1 MKILLTGSSG
11 FIGTHITKQLSKKHT
26 IIPYDKTIGQ
36 DILDQKTL
44 EQHMK
49 GVDLVIHL
57 AALLNQAES
66 WEKSEAYF
74 TTNVFGTYTV
84 LTAAK
89 NMHVKRV
96 IYLSSA
102 AVYADPLTPYGM
114 SKKLGEE
121 LCKMFRDAMDITILR
136 PFNLYGPGQND
147 AYNYVIHTFVKQLKN
162 NAPIPIFGD
171 GKQSRD
177 FLFIDD
183 FISLLEK
190 ILLLPPVAGP
200 IDIGTGKDIHIRS
213 LAQLLGKILEKEVTL
228 TFLPKRIE
236 PYRSKANK
244 KHLQKLGITPSFISL
259 EDGLRKLLQP
269 SAQ

>member
-11 FIGTHITKQLSKKHT
+11 FIGTHITKQFSKKHT
-26 IIPYDKTIGQ
+26 IIPYDKRNGQ
-36 DILDQKTL
+36 DILDQKKL

-66 WEKSEAYF
+66 WDKSEAYF

-89 NMHVKRV
+89 NMQVKRV

-102 AVYADPLTPYGM
+102 AVYANTLTPYGL

-121 LCKMFRDAMDITILR
+121 LCRMFRDSMDITILR

-147 AYNYVIHTFVKQLKN
+147 AYNYVIHTFVKQLKKN
-162 NAPIPIFGD
+162 EPIVIFGD

-190 ILLLPPVAGP
+190 IIVLPPVAGP
-200 IDIGTGKDIHIRS
+200 IDIGTGKEITIRS
-213 LAQLLGKILEKEVTL
+213 LAQLLGEILDKKVTI
-228 TFLPKRIE
+228 TSLPKRVE
-236 PYRSKANK
+236 PYRSQANIK
-244 KHLQKLGITPSFISL
+244 QLQKLGITPSFISL
-259 EDGLRKLLQP
+259 EDGLRKLLLP
-269 SAQ
+269 LSS